1 MKYRSDTVP
10 LILALICGVCFVF
23 SAPLFIIPFI
33 SEQFGPPEILVLV
46 GSGIAYF
53 LGIMFFH
60 FANDYGNVRVSIILG
75 LTFPIFIVGSFFL
88 ASLVFD
94 FLFYID
100 LFDAPPLAETIP
112 VIIMT
117 AICIRLLGS
126 WLARK
131 YP

>member
-1 MKYRSDTVP
+1 M
-10 LILALICGVCFVF
+10 LALICSVCFLF

-33 SEQFGPPEILVLV
+33 SEQFGPREISVLV
-46 GSGIAYF
+46 GSGIAYL

-60 FANDYGNVRVSIILG
+60 LANNYENVRVSIILG

-94 FLFYID
+94 FLFYIE
-100 LFDAPPLAETIP
+100 LFDAPPLAEAIP
-112 VIIMT
+112 VVIMT
-117 AICIRLLGS
+117 AICIRVLGS
-126 WLARK
+126 WLAQK